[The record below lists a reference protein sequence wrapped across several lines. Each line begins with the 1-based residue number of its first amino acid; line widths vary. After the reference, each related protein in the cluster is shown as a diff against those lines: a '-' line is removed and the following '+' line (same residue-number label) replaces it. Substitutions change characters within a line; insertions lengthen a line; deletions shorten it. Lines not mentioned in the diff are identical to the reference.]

1 MNKERILKVADAIE
15 NHHFKTLGFNME
27 SFIAEHSSDRSEHD
41 CGTTACIAGWV
52 HALQKGIK
60 KTLMCKL
67 ADDIGEYAQKYLGLN
82 DHQADRLF
90 YEVNSN
96 ITDKEAVKVL
106 RHLAETGVVDWQI
119 VYDEREAA

>member
-15 NHHFKTLGFNME
+15 NHHFKTLGFNMINYISE
-27 SFIAEHSSDRSEHD
+27 EVPDRSGHD

-60 KTLMCKL
+60 KTLACKL
-67 ADDIGEYAQKYLGLN
+67 PIAEYAQKYLGLN
-82 DHQADRLF
+82 DRQAWALF
-90 YEVNSN
+90 MECTTN

-106 RHLAETGVVDWQI
+106 RHLAETGNVNWRI
-119 VYDEREAA
+119 AYDERDAA